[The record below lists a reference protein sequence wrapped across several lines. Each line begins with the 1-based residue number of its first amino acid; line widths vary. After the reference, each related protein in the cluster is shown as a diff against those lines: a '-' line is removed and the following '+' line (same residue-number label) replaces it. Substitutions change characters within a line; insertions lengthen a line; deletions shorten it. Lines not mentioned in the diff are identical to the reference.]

1 MNPAAKLLLFILAL
15 PILIGILIVVIPL
28 LLFLLV
34 LSLFI
39 PSIRFFHLAGSGP
52 DRHTHPADVSAGP
65 QDGEVLEAEYTV
77 VDSTETD
84 ESGNPV
90 SGRPPELKN

>member
-1 MNPAAKLLLFILAL
+1 MNPAAKLLLFLLAL
-15 PILIGILIVVIPL
+15 PILIGVLIVVVPL

-39 PSIRFFHLAGSGP
+39 PSVRFFHLSRSGP
-52 DRHTHPADVSAGP
+52 DNRAYPADDSAEP
-65 QDGEVLEAEYTV
+65 HDGEVLEAEYTV

-84 ESGNPV
+84 EPGNPV
-90 SGRPPELKN
+90 SVRPPELKK